1 MAEGVSRSLKILDQ
15 ERPPAAAPLRL
26 DRQALLD
33 AIGRLRAAAGVEALR
48 QAIDTLAAQIDAG
61 ELHGREGRPAI
72 ELSRRYLLGDLSQIG
87 GAQTLER
94 ARYYIERLIKA
105 LLEVRTGAL
114 NDINLNRWKEYDD
127 IQTDSLWLVDR
138 RDRSGAHT
146 ADYWG
151 NFVPQIPYQ
160 MMRRYTR
167 PGEWVLDPFAGA
179 GTTLIE
185 AQRLGRNAIGVDLL
199 ATTVER
205 ARRAVAA
212 EPNHHATVS
221 ALYQGDSV
229 TIDYRELLE
238 RHQRR
243 SAQLVILHPP
253 YYDIIKFSDDPRDL
267 SNAESI
273 DAFLERMGRVI
284 DGAAAVLDRGRFLAL
299 VIGDKYARGEWIP
312 LGFQTMNEIQRRG
325 FTLKSII
332 VKNFD
337 QTAGKRAQKELWR
350 YRALAGGFYVFK
362 HEYIFLLR
370 KQ

>member
-1 MAEGVSRSLKILDQ
+1 MSERVSRSLQLRDPEYI
-15 ERPPAAAPLRL
+15 PAAAVVRL
-26 DRQALLD
+26 DRGMLVEAL
-33 AIGRLRAAAGVEALR
+33 GRLRNSSSIDELR
-48 QAIDTLAAQIDAG
+48 HITAQLSHQIDAG
-61 ELHGREGRPAI
+61 ELATRDGQAAI
-72 ELSRRYLLGDLSQIG
+72 ELSQRYLHGDLEQIEA
-87 GAQTLER
+87 AQTLER
-94 ARYYIERLIKA
+94 AHYYVERLIKA

-138 RDRSGAHT
+138 RDRSGVHT

-160 MMRRYTR
+160 MLRRYTR
-167 PGEWVLDPFAGA
+167 PGEWVLDPFVGS

-185 AQRLGRNAIGVDLL
+185 AQRLGRHAIGIDLQESS
-199 ATTVER
+199 AEQ
-205 ARRAVAA
+205 ARRAISA
-212 EPNHHATVS
+212 EPNPHGTINAIYT
-221 ALYQGDSV
+221 GDSAV
-229 TIDYRELLE
+229 LDYAALLTQ
-238 RHQRR
+238 HQCA
-243 SAQLVILHPP
+243 SVQLAILHPP

-267 SNAESI
+267 SNAASI
-273 DAFLERMGRVI
+273 ERFIEQMGQVVERVTQ
-284 DGAAAVLDRGRFLAL
+284 VLDRGRFLVL

-312 LGFQTMNEIQRRG
+312 LGFQTMHAVQQHG
-325 FTLKSII
+325 FLLKSII

-362 HEYIFLLR
+362 HEYIFLLQ